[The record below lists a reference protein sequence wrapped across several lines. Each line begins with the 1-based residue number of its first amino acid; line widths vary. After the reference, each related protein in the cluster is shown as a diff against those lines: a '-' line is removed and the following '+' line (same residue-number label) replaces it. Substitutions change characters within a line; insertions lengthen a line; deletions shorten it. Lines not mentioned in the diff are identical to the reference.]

1 MERQRHGEGMS
12 VSERRI
18 HFDPSI
24 RLDNALTF
32 VGLPVAGAMAWAG
45 FTHKVEA
52 LGDADK
58 RIEREYKAADTKIE
72 AVFADRMNDQK
83 ALMQN
88 ISLTS
93 AANIAEIKAALVR
106 IEDKLDRKAD
116 KPGR

>member
-1 MERQRHGEGMS
+1 M
-12 VSERRI
+12 SERRI

-24 RLDNALTF
+24 RLDNALTLASLL
-32 VGLPVAGAMAWAG
+32 VGGAVAWGG

-52 LGDADK
+52 LADADK
-58 RIEREYKAADTKIE
+58 RMEREYKAADTKIE
-72 AVFADRMNDQK
+72 SVFAERMNDQK